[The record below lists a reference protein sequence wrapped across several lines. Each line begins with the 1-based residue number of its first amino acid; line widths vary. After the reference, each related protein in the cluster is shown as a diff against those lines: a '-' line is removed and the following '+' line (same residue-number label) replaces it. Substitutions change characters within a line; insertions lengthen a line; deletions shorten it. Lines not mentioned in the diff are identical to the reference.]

1 MVQLYRLTH
10 TRAGW
15 MHLDGICAASAH
27 ENPLRTHREVESVH
41 GRRKEMQEG
50 EGTFF
55 MTSQRVHRGALMGL
69 RGSVFRRS
77 FVRRQP
83 SVPRDNVLIC

>member
-27 ENPLRTHREVESVH
+27 ENPLRTHGEVESVH

-55 MTSQRVHRGALMGL
+55 YDLAASAPRNAHGAEGQRFQAEL
-69 RGSVFRRS
+69 R
-77 FVRRQP
+77 P
-83 SVPRDNVLIC
+83 SSAPAFPATMC